1 MTISQ
6 TWAEY
11 AENLT
16 FEDLSPEAISAAKM
30 FLYDSFGCALGGSKT
45 EDFYIL
51 EETFREIGGR
61 GECSVI
67 GSNLKTDVRSASLL
81 NGLAIRALDYNDVY
95 WKQDPSHP
103 SDLLPAVFCVG
114 EREKA
119 SGKDILVGTVLAYE
133 FEMRLMEAAF
143 PGIRELG
150 LHHATLTSF
159 ASPFTAGKMLKLNAE
174 QITNA
179 AGICGSHNVTL
190 GAVTAGTLTMMK
202 NTVDPMATEAG
213 VFAALIAQK
222 GYKGTTPIFE
232 GREGLFEAIGD
243 QWKPEVLT
251 DNLFSGQWA
260 VGSGQKDSADHRTL
274 TTNHFKIV
282 DCSIKPFPC
291 EALTH
296 APISAVLDL
305 VIEND
310 LSPESIDLIEI
321 ATLRRAAEILA
332 DEKKYIIDSRETAD
346 HSLPYC
352 IAAAVV
358 RRHLTP
364 AEFSNESLKDEQI
377 LATVP
382 KVKAVLEPS
391 FETRFPAEQ
400 PCKVV
405 ITLKNGE
412 KLTRERAYPKGDP
425 RDQLSTAELKHKF
438 EVLAEGILDKSQ
450 CEAVYNAVYNIE
462 NFSDIGEVMK
472 LLTK

>member
-1 MTISQ
+1 MTKTISQ
-6 TWAEY
+6 IWAEY
-11 AENLT
+11 AVELT
-16 FEDLSPEAISAAKM
+16 FDDLSSEAISAAKM

-45 EDFYIL
+45 EDFHIL
-51 EETFREIGGR
+51 EQVFSDIGGKT
-61 GECSVI
+61 ECSVI
-67 GSNLKTDVRSASLL
+67 GSNLKTDVRSASLI

-103 SDLLPAVFCVG
+103 SDLLPAAFCVG
-114 EREKA
+114 ERENR
-119 SGKDILVGTVLAYE
+119 SGKDLILATVIAYE
-133 FEMRLMEAAF
+133 LEMRIMEAAF
-143 PGIRELG
+143 PGVRELG
-150 LHHATLTSF
+150 LHHATLTQF
-159 ASPFTAGKMLKLNAE
+159 VSPVVAGKMLGMNAE

-179 AGICGSHNVTL
+179 IGICGSHNTTL

-222 GYKGTTPIFE
+222 GYKGPTSIFE

-243 QWKPEVLT
+243 KWKPEVLT
-251 DNLFSGQWA
+251 ENLG
-260 VGSGQKDSADHRTL
+260 KT
-274 TTNHFKIV
+274 FKIV

-305 VIEND
+305 VIEHD
-310 LSPESIDLIEI
+310 LSPESIELIEI
-321 ATLRRAAEILA
+321 ATLKRAAEILA

-352 IAAAVV
+352 IAAATV
-358 RRHLTP
+358 RRTLTP
-364 AEFSNESLKDEQI
+364 REFSNESLKDEQI

-400 PCKVV
+400 PCRVV

-412 KLTRERAYPKGDP
+412 KFTKERSYPKGDP
-425 RDQLSTAELKHKF
+425 RDQLSTAELKQKF
-438 EVLAEGILDKSQ
+438 NVLAENILSDSQ
-450 CEAVYNAVYNIE
+450 QEEFFHTIQTLENVANIG
-462 NFSDIGEVMK
+462 SLMK
-472 LLTK
+472 LLTKK

>member
-1 MTISQ
+1 MKTISQ
-6 TWAEY
+6 QWAEY
-11 AENLT
+11 AVNLT

-30 FLYDSFGCALGGSKT
+30 FLYDAFGCALGGSKT
-45 EDFYIL
+45 DDFHIL

-67 GSNLKTDVRSASLL
+67 GSNLKTDVRSASLI

-103 SDLLPAVFCVG
+103 SDLLPAAFCVG
-114 EREKA
+114 EREKR
-119 SGKDILVGTVLAYE
+119 SGKDLLVAIVLAYE
-133 FEMRLMEAAF
+133 LEMRMMEAAF
-143 PGIRELG
+143 PGVRELG
-150 LHHATLTSF
+150 LHHATLTQF
-159 ASPFTAGKMLKLNAE
+159 VSPVVAGKMLELNVE
-174 QITNA
+174 QMTNA
-179 AGICGSHNVTL
+179 IGIGASHNVTL

-232 GREGLFEAIGD
+232 GREGLFDAIGED
-243 QWKPEVLT
+243 WKPEVLT
-251 DNLFSGQWA
+251 ECL
-260 VGSGQKDSADHRTL
+260 DSKK
-274 TTNHFKIV
+274 FKIV

-310 LSPESIDLIEI
+310 LSPESIELIEI
-321 ATLRRAAEILA
+321 ATLKRAAEILA

-364 AEFSNESLKDEQI
+364 NEFSPESLKNEQI
-377 LATVP
+377 LANVP

-391 FETRFPAEQ
+391 FESRFPAEQ
-400 PCKVV
+400 PCRVV

-412 KLTRERAYPKGDP
+412 KLAKERAYPKGDP
-425 RDQLSTAELKHKF
+425 RDQLSTVELKQKF
-438 EVLAEGILDKSQ
+438 GVLADGILDKAQ
-450 CEAVYNAVYNIE
+450 CEMIYDAVYNVE
-462 NFSDIGEVMK
+462 NVEDIGDLMK